1 MARIAVEDSLDA
13 VKQALQNS
21 GHEVVSM
28 DNLDNIDCAVIS
40 GLDNNV
46 MGISDRA
53 TKASVI
59 DASGMTADEVVRRV
73 DQSLKQTQS

>member
-1 MARIAVEDSLDA
+1 MARIAVEDSLDS

-28 DNLDNIDCAVIS
+28 DNMDSVDCAVIS
-40 GLDNNV
+40 GIDNNV

-59 DASGMTADEVVRRV
+59 DATGMTADEVVRRV
-73 DQSLKQTQS
+73 DQSLQQMQS